1 MLSDPE
7 KRQVYDLEGIE
18 GACGVCA
25 CGGGGAV
32 TRARVRALAAPLHR
46 STAHSALAT
55 LSLSCAHAG
64 LERHEKGGN
73 QPASPFDMFFGGGGG
88 GRRKGND
95 AQVEIEVTLE
105 ELYNGGQRQA
115 RISRNVIC
123 PKCRGTGAK
132 DGEQTTCT
140 KCGGRGVRMVQQQMA
155 PGFVVQ
161 MQEQCDACG
170 GKGKMFKS
178 KCPHCHGNKIV
189 PNEKT
194 LTAHIERGMPSNG
207 EIRFERESEQRCV
220 PRRGGGGRAFAC
232 AQFAWAAAGDPRTRA
247 LRTRALSNADR
258 PFLFSS
264 CRARSPGITPG
275 DVIFKFKQAPH
286 ATFRRDGDDLHYD
299 LHITLREAL
308 LGYTKTVRHLD
319 GREVAIDVKG
329 VTQPFQV
336 RKMPGEGMPQH
347 NTPSQMGVL
356 HVKNIVDLPATLT
369 DAQKESVARLF
380 PQ

>member
-1 MLSDPE
+1 VPVAFLVSSFVVLSLTHSHSFPHFFLATRFALRADKNPGDEVAKQKQAEISLAYEVLSDPE

-18 GACGVCA
+18 
-25 CGGGGAV
+25 
-32 TRARVRALAAPLHR
+32 
-46 STAHSALAT
+46 
-55 LSLSCAHAG
+55 G

-73 QPASPFDMFFGGGGG
+73 QPASPFDMFFGGGGGG

-170 GKGKMFKS
+170 GKGKMFKT

-207 EIRFERESEQRCV
+207 EIRFERESEQ
-220 PRRGGGGRAFAC
+220 
-232 AQFAWAAAGDPRTRA
+232 
-247 LRTRALSNADR
+247 
-258 PFLFSS
+258 
-264 CRARSPGITPG
+264 SPGITPG
-275 DVIFKFKQAPH
+275 DVIFKFKQSPH
-286 ATFRRDGDDLHYD
+286 ATFRRDGDDLHHE
-299 LHITLREAL
+299 LHISLREAL
-308 LGYTKTVRHLD
+308 LGYSKTVRHLD
-319 GREVAIDVKG
+319 GREVVIDVKG

-336 RKMPGEGMPQH
+336 RKMAGEGMPQH

-356 HVKNIVDLPATLT
+356 HVKNIVDLPPTLT
-369 DAQKESVARLF
+369 QEQKDAVQRLF